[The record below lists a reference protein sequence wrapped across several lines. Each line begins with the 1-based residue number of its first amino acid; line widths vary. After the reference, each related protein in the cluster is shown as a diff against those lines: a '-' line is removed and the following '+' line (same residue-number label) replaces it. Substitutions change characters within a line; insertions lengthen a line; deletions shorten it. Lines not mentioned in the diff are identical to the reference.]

1 MMNKSIHT
9 TIAALVSVLL
19 LTTMLSGCGR
29 KHNAAETAAPAAAPS
44 PVSTASPVATAE
56 PTAVPVPVETAAPA
70 ETPAAPGRQDGE
82 RFETVIILEGMEETV
97 RYEHVKSAAFG
108 FEMDYDYENFVRR
121 SDADCERFV
130 SVWDNA
136 AEPENY
142 IEVRSDTGNAELVAD
157 AIIARL
163 SGDYEIRQE
172 YRELAR
178 AGQCIHIAA
187 DIIKGTD
194 RMPDHLQYV
203 YVIPA
208 ADGCRVVTEH
218 CFAVDC
224 EGLLRRFDYML
235 NTLTVPDG
243 NGGETLSNEEALSAV
258 RAYCLDADPEL
269 ESIVEAEEYPVYWM
283 VETSS
288 EQQVVVLYRSYTGAE
303 IRYYVDRAT
312 GEVTVTDFVPGIM
325 NAEQPS
331 EERLNVRDYLG

>member
-1 MMNKSIHT
+1 MKKTVVIMIL
-9 TIAALVSVLL
+9 IAALVLS
-19 LTTMLSGCGR
+19 LTGCG
-29 KHNAAETAAPAAAPS
+29 KAPAAQNTAPAEAQTPAQETTPAAETPAETQSEPAAPAAAPEAFS
-44 PVSTASPVATAE
+44 ARA
-56 PTAVPVPVETAAPA
+56 
-70 ETPAAPGRQDGE
+70 DGE
-82 RFETVIILEGMEETV
+82 RFEDVIMLEGMEETV

-108 FEMDYDYENFVRR
+108 FEMDYDYENFVRQ

-218 CFAVDC
+218 CFIADC

-235 NTLTVPDG
+235 NTLTVPDR
-243 NGGETLSNEEALSAV
+243 NGGEALSDEEALSAV
-258 RAYCLDADPEL
+258 RAYCLDSNPDL
-269 ESIVEAEEYPVYWM
+269 EGIVNAGEYPVYWM

-288 EQQVVVLYRSYTGAE
+288 EQQVVVLFHSYTGSE
-303 IRYYVDRAT
+303 TRYYVDRAT
-312 GEVTVTDFVPGIM
+312 GETTVTDFVPGIM

>member
-1 MMNKSIHT
+1 MKKTVVIMIV
-9 TIAALVSVLL
+9 IAALA
-19 LTTMLSGCGR
+19 LTGCG
-29 KHNAAETAAPAAAPS
+29 KAPAAQNTAP
-44 PVSTASPVATAE
+44 AAE
-56 PTAVPVPVETAAPA
+56 AQTPAQETTPAA
-70 ETPAAPGRQDGE
+70 ETPAVPAATQTESAAAPEAEAFPARADGE
-82 RFETVIILEGMEETV
+82 RFEDVIMIEGMEETV

-288 EQQVVVLYRSYTGAE
+288 EQQVVVLFRSYTGSE
-303 IRYYVDRAT
+303 TRYYVDRAT
-312 GEVTVTDFVPGIM
+312 GETTVTDFVPGIM
-325 NAEQPS
+325 SAEQPS

>member
-1 MMNKSIHT
+1 MKKTVVIMIV
-9 TIAALVSVLL
+9 IAALALS
-19 LTTMLSGCGR
+19 LTGCG
-29 KHNAAETAAPAAAPS
+29 KAPAAQNTAPAAEAQTPAQETTPAAETPAETQSEPAAAPEAFS
-44 PVSTASPVATAE
+44 ARA
-56 PTAVPVPVETAAPA
+56 
-70 ETPAAPGRQDGE
+70 DGE
-82 RFETVIILEGMEETV
+82 RFEDVIMIEGMEETV

>member
-1 MMNKSIHT
+1 MKKTVVIMIL
-9 TIAALVSVLL
+9 IAALA
-19 LTTMLSGCGR
+19 LSLAACG
-29 KHNAAETAAPAAAPS
+29 KAPAAQNPAPAAEAQTSADAAAPAA
-44 PVSTASPVATAE
+44 
-56 PTAVPVPVETAAPA
+56 
-70 ETPAAPGRQDGE
+70 ETPAESSAAPEAEAFPARADGE
-82 RFETVIILEGMEETV
+82 RFEDVIMIEGMEETV

-218 CFAVDC
+218 CFVVDC

-312 GEVTVTDFVPGIM
+312 GETTVTDFVPGIM

>member
-1 MMNKSIHT
+1 MKKTVVIMIL
-9 TIAALVSVLL
+9 IAALA
-19 LTTMLSGCGR
+19 LSLAACG
-29 KHNAAETAAPAAAPS
+29 KAPAAQNPAPAAEAQTSADAAAPAA
-44 PVSTASPVATAE
+44 
-56 PTAVPVPVETAAPA
+56 
-70 ETPAAPGRQDGE
+70 ETPAESSAAPEAEAFPARADGE
-82 RFETVIILEGMEETV
+82 RFEDVIMIEGMEETV

-218 CFAVDC
+218 CFVVDC

-288 EQQVVVLYRSYTGAE
+288 EQQVV
-303 IRYYVDRAT
+303 
-312 GEVTVTDFVPGIM
+312 
-325 NAEQPS
+325 
-331 EERLNVRDYLG
+331 

>member
-1 MMNKSIHT
+1 MEENMKKTVVIMIVT
-9 TIAALVSVLL
+9 AALVLS
-19 LTTMLSGCGR
+19 LTGCG
-29 KHNAAETAAPAAAPS
+29 KAPAAQNPAPAAEAQTPADAAAPAA
-44 PVSTASPVATAE
+44 
-56 PTAVPVPVETAAPA
+56 ETPA
-70 ETPAAPGRQDGE
+70 ETSAAPEAFSARADGE
-82 RFETVIILEGMEETV
+82 RFEDVIMIEGMEETV
-97 RYEHVKSAAFG
+97 QYEHVKSAAFG
-108 FEMDYDYENFVRR
+108 FEMDYDYENFVRQ

-163 SGDYEIRQE
+163 SGDYEVRQE

-218 CFAVDC
+218 CFIADC

-243 NGGETLSNEEALSAV
+243 NGGEALSDEEALSAV
-258 RAYCLDADPEL
+258 RAYCLDSNPDL
-269 ESIVEAEEYPVYWM
+269 EGIVNAGEYPVYWM
-283 VETSS
+283 VESSS
-288 EQQVVVLYRSYTGAE
+288 EQQIVVLFRSYTGSE
-303 IRYYVDRAT
+303 TRYYIDRAT
-312 GEVTVTDFVPGIM
+312 GDARVTEFVPGITPEEM
-325 NAEQPS
+325 PS
-331 EERLNVRDYLG
+331 EESLNVWDYFG

>member
-1 MMNKSIHT
+1 MKKTVVIMIV
-9 TIAALVSVLL
+9 IAALV
-19 LTTMLSGCGR
+19 LSLAACG
-29 KHNAAETAAPAAAPS
+29 KAPAAQNTAPAAEAQTSADAAAPAAETPA
-44 PVSTASPVATAE
+44 VPVATQDESA
-56 PTAVPVPVETAAPA
+56 AAPEA
-70 ETPAAPGRQDGE
+70 FPARADGE
-82 RFETVIILEGMEETV
+82 RFEDVIMIEGMEETV

-108 FEMDYDYENFVRR
+108 FEMDYDYENFVRQ
-121 SDADCERFV
+121 SYATCEWFV

-163 SGDYEIRQE
+163 SGDYEVRQE

-218 CFAVDC
+218 CFIADC

-243 NGGETLSNEEALSAV
+243 NGGEALSDEEALSAV
-258 RAYCLDADPEL
+258 RAYCLDSNPDL
-269 ESIVEAEEYPVYWM
+269 EGIVNAGEYPVYWI
-283 VETSS
+283 VESSS
-288 EQQVVVLYRSYTGAE
+288 EQQVVVLFHSYTGSE
-303 IRYYVDRAT
+303 TRYYVDRTT
-312 GEVTVTDFVPGIM
+312 GETDVTDFVPGIM
-325 NAEQPS
+325 SAEQPS

>member
-1 MMNKSIHT
+1 MIF
-9 TIAALVSVLL
+9 IAALVLS
-19 LTTMLSGCGR
+19 LTGCG
-29 KHNAAETAAPAAAPS
+29 KAPAAQNTAP
-44 PVSTASPVATAE
+44 AE
-56 PTAVPVPVETAAPA
+56 AQTPAQETTPAA
-70 ETPAAPGRQDGE
+70 ETPAESSAAPEAEAFPARADGE
-82 RFETVIILEGMEETV
+82 RFEDVIMLEGMEETV

-218 CFAVDC
+218 CFIADC

-243 NGGETLSNEEALSAV
+243 NGGEALSDEEALSAV
-258 RAYCLDADPEL
+258 RAYCLDSNPDL
-269 ESIVEAEEYPVYWM
+269 EGIVNAGEYPVYWI
-283 VETSS
+283 VESSS
-288 EQQVVVLYRSYTGAE
+288 EQQVVVLFHSYTGSE
-303 IRYYVDRAT
+303 TRYYVDRAT
-312 GEVTVTDFVPGIM
+312 GETDVTDFVPGIM
-325 NAEQPS
+325 SAEQPS